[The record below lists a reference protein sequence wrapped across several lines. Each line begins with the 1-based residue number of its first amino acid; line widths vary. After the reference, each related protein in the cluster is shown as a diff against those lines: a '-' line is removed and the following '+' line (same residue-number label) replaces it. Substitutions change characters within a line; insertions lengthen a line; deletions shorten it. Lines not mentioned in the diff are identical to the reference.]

1 MANPTPG
8 KWQQSG
14 NIIYSENGVICELS
28 EIRKG
33 TTINHQPIDIGSP
46 DWDEAMANGRIIIAA
61 PELLA
66 ALKAII
72 ETCNVR
78 IDDPRCKYF
87 DAARAAI
94 AKAEGGRTVQLT

>member
-46 DWDEAMANGRIIIAA
+46 DWDEAMANGKIIIAA

-66 ALKAII
+66 A
-72 ETCNVR
+72 
-78 IDDPRCKYF
+78 CKMALATL
-87 DAARAAI
+87 DIHGLEDGDTAARLRVAI
-94 AKAEGGRTVQLT
+94 AKAEGGE